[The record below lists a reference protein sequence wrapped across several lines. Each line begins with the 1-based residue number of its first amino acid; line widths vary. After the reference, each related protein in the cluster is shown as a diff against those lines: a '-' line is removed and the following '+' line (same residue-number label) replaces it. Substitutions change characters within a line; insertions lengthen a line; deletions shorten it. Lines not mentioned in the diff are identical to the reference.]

1 MSDSNSTKEQN
12 TRVNCGWGKCVA
24 DCGIWR
30 WPWAATASL
39 CGAGVVEG
47 QWGARLGGIGGSAS
61 RWGGGGKLGVLEAE
75 CGESGWTWA
84 GAASA
89 GAQSVARKG
98 AFVGKRTGGAIQ
110 QTLSVVLV
118 FCPRLG
124 DCLIQRF
131 ESGHS
136 PRFGP
141 NGLFGGY
148 LLDDGS
154 PTIPSHRNRRQ
165 GELGEFGELGRV
177 ARPCGISRGVV
188 HTSYCDLSS

>member
-1 MSDSNSTKEQN
+1 MSPHLKPEHTRWGKEQYMSDSNSTKEQN

-98 AFVGKRTGGAIQ
+98 AFVGKRTGGGDPANAVGCACVVPETRSLPYPAIRKRP
-110 QTLSVVLV
+110 LPPIRPKRPKRPKRRRHPVLAPG
-118 FCPRLG
+118 FIKQP
-124 DCLIQRF
+124 I
-131 ESGHS
+131 
-136 PRFGP
+136 
-141 NGLFGGY
+141 
-148 LLDDGS
+148 
-154 PTIPSHRNRRQ
+154 
-165 GELGEFGELGRV
+165 
-177 ARPCGISRGVV
+177 
-188 HTSYCDLSS
+188 